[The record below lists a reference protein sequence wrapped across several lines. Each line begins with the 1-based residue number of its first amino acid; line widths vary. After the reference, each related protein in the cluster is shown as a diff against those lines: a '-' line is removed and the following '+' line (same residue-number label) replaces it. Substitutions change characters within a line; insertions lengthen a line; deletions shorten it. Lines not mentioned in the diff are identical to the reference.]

1 MQKSSSHDPRYSA
14 TGSVYATTIRGLF
27 REVCL
32 RPHGALSD
40 HCVDTRKHN
49 PTAPNAG
56 QYILSGE
63 LMKKFEY
70 KTLVL
75 PFRVGIFKQGV
86 PDIKAA
92 LDAEGGDGWQFK
104 QMILPSS
111 QWGTSDSMVAI
122 LERTVE

>member
-1 MQKSSSHDPRYSA
+1 
-14 TGSVYATTIRGLF
+14 
-27 REVCL
+27 
-32 RPHGALSD
+32 
-40 HCVDTRKHN
+40 
-49 PTAPNAG
+49 
-56 QYILSGE
+56 
-63 LMKKFEY
+63 MKKFEY

-92 LDAEGGDGWQFK
+92 LDAEGSDGWQFK

-111 QWGTSDSMVAI
+111 QWGTSDNMVAI

>member
-1 MQKSSSHDPRYSA
+1 
-14 TGSVYATTIRGLF
+14 
-27 REVCL
+27 
-32 RPHGALSD
+32 
-40 HCVDTRKHN
+40 
-49 PTAPNAG
+49 
-56 QYILSGE
+56 
-63 LMKKFEY
+63 MKKFEY

-75 PFRVGIFKQGV
+75 PFRVGLFKQGV

-92 LDAEGGDGWQFK
+92 LDAEGRDGWQFK

>member
-1 MQKSSSHDPRYSA
+1 LFLPGEFMQ
-14 TGSVYATTIRGLF
+14 
-27 REVCL
+27 
-32 RPHGALSD
+32 
-40 HCVDTRKHN
+40 
-49 PTAPNAG
+49 
-56 QYILSGE
+56 
-63 LMKKFEY
+63 KFEY

-92 LDAEGGDGWQFK
+92 LDVEGREGWQFK

-122 LERTVE
+122 LERIAD

>member
-1 MQKSSSHDPRYSA
+1 MQ
-14 TGSVYATTIRGLF
+14 
-27 REVCL
+27 
-32 RPHGALSD
+32 
-40 HCVDTRKHN
+40 
-49 PTAPNAG
+49 
-56 QYILSGE
+56 
-63 LMKKFEY
+63 KFEY
-70 KTLVL
+70 KTPVL

-92 LDAEGGDGWQFK
+92 LDVEGREGWQFK